1 MQINTNQEPLDK
13 VTIKTD
19 KIADKSAYKS
29 ADKSADKSANKS
41 ANKSAD
47 KSANKSADKKRK
59 RSQRCKHCR
68 KKIPLIFV
76 KCGCGD
82 IFCLTHQSPHT
93 HNCSHALIAKE
104 SRRDE
109 ISKCNPQI
117 KHSTLIERI

>member
-1 MQINTNQEPLDK
+1 MKKSIKTAIMQINTNQEPLDK

-19 KIADKSAYKS
+19 KIADKSAY
-29 ADKSADKSANKS
+29 
-41 ANKSAD
+41 KSAD